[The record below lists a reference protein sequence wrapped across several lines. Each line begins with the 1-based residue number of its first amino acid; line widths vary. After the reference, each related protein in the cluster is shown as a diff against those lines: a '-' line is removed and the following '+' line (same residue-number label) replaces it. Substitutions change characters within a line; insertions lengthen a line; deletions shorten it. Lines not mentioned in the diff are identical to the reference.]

1 MTQPRPSFRVL
12 AVVAVLGAAACGG
25 DDADS
30 IDAAPPDA
38 TPDAEV
44 DASVDRCVLL
54 CECTTEFCSTEMAAC
69 MTECAGLEV
78 SVRECRIEHCG
89 YAQTNPGFHC
99 PHARGEN
106 TAGVPPEC
114 LSN

>member
-1 MTQPRPSFRVL
+1 MTQPCHLLRVL
-12 AVVAVLGAAACGG
+12 VAVVLLGFAACGE
-25 DDADS
+25 DPAPT
-30 IDAAPPDA
+30 IDAAA
-38 TPDAEV
+38 PDAEV
-44 DASVDRCVLL
+44 EIDASVDRCVLL